1 MKMRDIIMEGEESKN
16 VTINIP
22 ITITIPAG
30 GGMPSVGTIA
40 APADVTDLPD
50 VPIYISPLQQEL
62 ELLKQQGGKKSKII
76 NQVLSDTGADSELAD
91 DFDAAAKYAK
101 KNYYSLS
108 EDFDEL
114 ASQFDRL
121 AESENHSTDQD

>member
-1 MKMRDIIMEGEESKN
+1 MKMRDIIMENEDSKN

-40 APADVTDLPD
+40 APADPTDLPD
-50 VPIYISPLQQEL
+50 ESIMVPPLQQEL

-76 NQVLSDTGADSELAD
+76 NQIISDNGAGGKMSDASEASQEYSKRNYYNLAEDYEELA
-91 DFDAAAKYAK
+91 
-101 KNYYSLS
+101 N
-108 EDFDEL
+108 
-114 ASQFDRL
+114 QFDRSV
-121 AESENHSTDQD
+121 EPKE

>member
-1 MKMRDIIMEGEESKN
+1 MKMRDIVMEGEESKN

-30 GGMPSVGTIA
+30 GGMPTIGSVA
-40 APADVTDLPD
+40 APADVNDLPD

-62 ELLKQQGGKKSKII
+62 ELKKQQGGKKSRII
-76 NQVLSDTGADSELAD
+76 NQVLADTGADSEMAE
-91 DFDAAAKYAK
+91 DFDAAAEYAK
-101 KNYYSLS
+101 KNYFSLS

-114 ASQFDRL
+114 ANQFDRL
-121 AESENHSTDQD
+121 AESEQLPSDRD

>member
-1 MKMRDIIMEGEESKN
+1 MKMKDIIMEGEESKN

-30 GGMPSVGTIA
+30 GGMPSFGTIA
-40 APADVTDLPD
+40 APANENDLPD

-62 ELLKQQGGKKSKII
+62 ELKKQQGGKKSRII
-76 NQVLSDTGADSELAD
+76 NQVIADTGADSEMAE
-91 DFDAAAKYAK
+91 DFDTAAEYAK
-101 KNYYSLS
+101 KNYYRLS

-114 ASQFDRL
+114 TNQFDRL
-121 AESENHSTDQD
+121 AESEQPLSDRD

>member
-1 MKMRDIIMEGEESKN
+1 MRMKDIIMEGEEAKN

-40 APADVTDLPD
+40 APADVKDLPD

-62 ELLKQQGGKKSKII
+62 ELKKQQGGKKSRVI
-76 NQVLSDTGADSELAD
+76 NQVLADTGADSEMAE
-91 DFDAAAKYAK
+91 DFDAAAEYAK

-121 AESENHSTDQD
+121 AESEHHSTDQD

>member
-1 MKMRDIIMEGEESKN
+1 MEGEESKN

-30 GGMPSVGTIA
+30 GGMPTIGTIA
-40 APADVTDLPD
+40 APADPEDLPD
-50 VPIYISPLQQEL
+50 ETVMVPPLQQQL

-76 NQVLSDTGADSELAD
+76 NQIVADNGAASKMAEASDAEQE
-91 DFDAAAKYAK
+91 YAK
-101 KNYYSLS
+101 RNYFNLA

-114 ASQFDRL
+114 AGEFDRL
-121 AESENHSTDQD
+121 AEDQE

>member
-30 GGMPSVGTIA
+30 GGMPSIGTIA
-40 APADVTDLPD
+40 APADIKEQPPE
-50 VPIYISPLQQEL
+50 PIYIGPLQQEL
-62 ELLKQQGGKKSKII
+62 ELKKQQGGKKSPII
-76 NQVLSDTGADSELAD
+76 NQILKNDGAFSEGDTAKHSYNLA
-91 DFDAAAKYAK
+91 
-101 KNYYSLS
+101 

-114 ASQFDRL
+114 ANEFDRL
-121 AESENHSTDQD
+121 AESEQHQTTKD

>member
-1 MKMRDIIMEGEESKN
+1 MKMHDIIMEGEESKN

-62 ELLKQQGGKKSKII
+62 ELKKQQGGKKSKVI
-76 NQVLSDTGADSELAD
+76 NQVLSDTGADSALAD

-114 ASQFDRL
+114 ASEFDRL
-121 AESENHSTDQD
+121 AESEQPHTDQD

>member
-30 GGMPSVGTIA
+30 GGMPTIGTIA
-40 APADVTDLPD
+40 APADPNDLPD
-50 VPIYISPLQQEL
+50 ETIMVPPLQQEL
-62 ELLKQQGGKKSKII
+62 ELLKQQGGKKSKVI
-76 NQVLSDTGADSELAD
+76 NQIISDNGAGGKMSDASEAEQEYSKRNYFNLA
-91 DFDAAAKYAK
+91 
-101 KNYYSLS
+101 

-114 ASQFDRL
+114 TNEFDRL
-121 AESENHSTDQD
+121 AEDQE

>member
-30 GGMPSVGTIA
+30 GGMPTIGSIA
-40 APADVTDLPD
+40 AAADTKDLPD
-50 VPIYISPLQQEL
+50 ETIMVPPLQQEL
-62 ELLKQQGGKKSKII
+62 ELMKQQGGKKSKII
-76 NQVLSDTGADSELAD
+76 NQIVSDNGAGGRMSEASEAEQEYSKRNYFNLA
-91 DFDAAAKYAK
+91 
-101 KNYYSLS
+101 

-114 ASQFDRL
+114 AGEFDRL
-121 AESENHSTDQD
+121 AEDQE

>member
-1 MKMRDIIMEGEESKN
+1 MRARDFLSENDDSKS

-40 APADVTDLPD
+40 APPGKDLPD
-50 VPIYISPLQQEL
+50 DPVYVSPLQQEL
-62 ELLKQQGGKKSKII
+62 ELLKQQGGKKSKVI
-76 NQVLSDTGADSELAD
+76 NQIVRDDGADSKLGDSKDYFDLA
-91 DFDAAAKYAK
+91 
-101 KNYYSLS
+101 

-114 ASQFDRL
+114 QNHYDHL
-121 AESENHSTDQD
+121 IENTDLKVRK

>member
-1 MKMRDIIMEGEESKN
+1 MRMRDIIMEGEESKN

-30 GGMPSVGTIA
+30 GGMPTIGTVA
-40 APADVTDLPD
+40 AAADPDDLPD
-50 VPIYISPLQQEL
+50 ETVMVPPLQQQL

-76 NQVLSDTGADSELAD
+76 NQIVSDNGAASKMSEAS
-91 DFDAAAKYAK
+91 DAEQEYAK
-101 KNYYSLS
+101 RNYFNLA

-114 ASQFDRL
+114 AGEFDRL
-121 AESENHSTDQD
+121 AEDQE